1 MPRTFARAF
10 TASSNCFGTRMLIC
24 SSFLSNSNR
33 AGLNCE
39 KSRLER
45 SRARNASACLS
56 VLRRGTFFFL
66 ISCNLLG
73 MHIASRHWANELE
86 LVFRPNREGY
96 ECRPPPVCSPHC
108 NQAVFAPGVLGIG
121 RNAGIVRKQVLN
133 LHNREAMLLA
143 LRPV

>member
-24 SSFLSNSNR
+24 WSFLSNSNR

-56 VLRRGTFFFL
+56 VLRRGTLFFL
-66 ISCNLLG
+66 ISCNLLR
-73 MHIASRHWANELE
+73 MHITSRHWTYEPE
-86 LVFRPNREGY
+86 LVFRPNREGH
-96 ECRPPPVCSPHC
+96 ECRPPHDCSSHR
-108 NQAVFAPGVLGIG
+108 NQAVFASRVLG
-121 RNAGIVRKQVLN
+121 
-133 LHNREAMLLA
+133 
-143 LRPV
+143 